1 MDISLI
7 HAGLLGGMAL
17 AIVPLIIHLVM
28 KQTPKRV
35 IFPALQLIRQ
45 RHKRSTKR
53 LKIKNWLL
61 LAARM
66 ALVALMALALARPA
80 LNARVPLGDREV
92 PTALSMVIDTS
103 LSMGYTDRGKTRL
116 AEAKELAMEV
126 LRKLPESSQVYVI
139 DSGLPG
145 VPAPTSP
152 SAARKR
158 INDLALRPA
167 NRNLNAAIEQGYAAL
182 AESRRDLPR
191 REVYILTDL
200 ARSSWELG
208 RPIGGRDAAET
219 ELGSEIPTYVIRL
232 APEEVRNVAIVAIE
246 AGPVESGD
254 LEQGGAFEVRGTIRN
269 VGPAE
274 TRVVE
279 FFLDGKRRAQEEV
292 ELPADGQVEVRFRTP
307 ANLEEGVHQGEL
319 RLSGTDPLPFDDRR
333 FVTFQ
338 ARPSFDILIVYD
350 EEPSEETRN
359 IDAWF
364 IANALDPYGFGRPH
378 RVEQLAS
385 NRLQGKFPKPLKEYS
400 CIFLN
405 NVERLPESCWNQ
417 LVTYVREG
425 GGLVIGLGHR
435 VDPANYRA
443 AVAARLLPGTLEE
456 VKAIPGGTS
465 FGEIADPSH
474 PMFDGLSRE
483 LAADLSLIPVRKYLA
498 VTPSEATQVLIRYQ
512 DGAPALIERLVPG
525 PQPGRVLL
533 WTTPLSRRVDA
544 DDPAAW
550 NEFPITGW
558 SFLALLDRTI
568 PYLAG
573 ASNTRLNFEAGED
586 VDLPILPGERSA
598 SYVVQGPEGSDL
610 DERINPPREAPSLV
624 VVAPQALGN
633 WSVYSAEAGTPAGP
647 PDLGF
652 SVNPRPEESTFT
664 LLNQEDLVGLFGDE
678 ESFALADSPE
688 KLEREIRNVRVGREI
703 FPWLMALILL
713 LVTVENYLANRFHRE
728 SPTSTPVVRNTTRG
742 QAVATG

>member
-7 HAGLLGGMAL
+7 HAGLAAGAAL
-17 AIVPLIIHLVM
+17 AVIPLIIHLVM
-28 KQTPKRV
+28 RQTPKRV
-35 IFPALQLIRQ
+35 IFPALQLLRQ

-53 LKIKNWLL
+53 LRIKNWLL

-92 PTALSMVIDTS
+92 PTALAMVIDTS
-103 LSMGYTDRGKTRL
+103 LSMGFTDRGKTRL
-116 AEAKELAMEV
+116 AEAKDLAGEV

-145 VPAPTSP
+145 VPAPSSP

-167 NRNLNAAIEQGYAAL
+167 NRPLNAAIEQGYAAL
-182 AESRRDLPR
+182 AESPRDLPR
-191 REVYILTDL
+191 REVYVLTDL

-208 RPIGGRDAAET
+208 RPVGGRDAAEKT
-219 ELGSEIPTYVIRL
+219 LQSEIPTYVIRL
-232 APEEVRNVAIVAIE
+232 APEEVRNVAIVAVE
-246 AGPVESGD
+246 AGPVESPD
-254 LEQGGAFEVRGTIRN
+254 PEQGGAFEVRGTIRN
-269 VGPAE
+269 IGPAGS
-274 TRVVE
+274 RVVE
-279 FFLDGKRRAQEEV
+279 FLLDGKRRAQEEV

-307 ANLEEGVHQGEL
+307 TNLEEGIHQGEL

-338 ARPSFDILIVYD
+338 ARPSYDILIVYD
-350 EEPSEETRN
+350 EEPRNETRN
-359 IDAWF
+359 IDSWF
-364 IANALDPYGFGRPH
+364 VANALDPYGFGRPH
-378 RVEQLAS
+378 RVEQLAT
-385 NRLQGKFPKPLKEYS
+385 NRIQNQFPKPLKDYA

-405 NVERLPESCWNQ
+405 NVERLPEACWNQ
-417 LVTYVREG
+417 LAAYVREG
-425 GGLVIGLGHR
+425 GGLVVGLGNR
-435 VDPANYRA
+435 SDPANYSGAIAGRIMP
-443 AVAARLLPGTLEE
+443 ARIEE
-456 VKAIPGGTS
+456 VKAPPGGTA
-465 FGEIADPSH
+465 FGQIADESH
-474 PMFDGLSRE
+474 PIFDGLARE
-483 LAADLSLIPVRKYLA
+483 LAADLSLIPVRRYAA
-498 VTPSEATQVLIRYQ
+498 VTPSEATQILLRYQ
-512 DGAPALIERLVPG
+512 DGAPALVERLIPG

-533 WTTPLSRRVDA
+533 WTTPLSRRAEA

-558 SFLALLDRTI
+558 SFLALLDRTV

-573 ASNTRLNFEAGED
+573 ASGMRLNFEAGED
-586 VDLPILPGERSA
+586 VDLPIAPGERAS

-610 DERINPPREAPSLV
+610 AERINPPREAPSLV

-633 WSVYSAEAGTPAGP
+633 WIVTAAESGTPTGP

-664 LLNQEDLVGLFGDE
+664 PLNKEDLVVLFGDE

-688 KLEREIRNVRVGREI
+688 NLQREIRNVRVGREI
-703 FPWLMALILL
+703 FPWLMALILV
-713 LVTVENYLANRFHRE
+713 LVTVENYLANRFHRD
-728 SPTSTPVVRNTTRG
+728 SPAAGAAPPSRG
-742 QAVATG
+742 RAVAAG